1 MVYVDF
7 HKNTEKLNQNLKTK
21 TKKFEFVLSFSK
33 SFSIFILISNNFFFQ
48 IVVSQNFLVQ
58 SERIFYVMDFY
69 IFLLLYLHKNNYF

>member
-1 MVYVDF
+1 MVYVNF

-21 TKKFEFVLSFSK
+21 TKKIKFVLSFSK

-48 IVVSQNFLVQ
+48 IVVSQKFLVQ

>member
-7 HKNTEKLNQNLKTK
+7 HKNTKKLNQNLKTK

-48 IVVSQNFLVQ
+48 IVVSQKFLVQ
-58 SERIFYVMDFY
+58 SELIFYVMDFY